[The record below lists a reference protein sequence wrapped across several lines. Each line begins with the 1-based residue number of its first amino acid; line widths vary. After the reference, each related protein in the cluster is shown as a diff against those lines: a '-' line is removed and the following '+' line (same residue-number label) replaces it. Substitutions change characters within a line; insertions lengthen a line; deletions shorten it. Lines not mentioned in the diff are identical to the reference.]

1 MTWLDT
7 VLKQSWTILFFFF
20 LRVSIYCRII
30 YYIFRPKYEIR
41 LSVERKQIAL
51 YFYSLKPLTVS
62 RKTSIL
68 SVLCPRA
75 WLALSRRCR
84 QHRPLLKMQFLKCSH
99 CLTSFLDPF
108 FWLGPRRKGGRWG
121 RRWRQ
126 QVRDQP
132 GLWNCPE
139 EELECQ
145 LWGEKP
151 RQIFFF
157 FFWKVTRSAN
167 AMAANTVRCQCQQLW
182 TQKWLIWLWTVYG
195 VSSDRNTQ
203 MEDPPPLKKNLK
215 KERRLRSC
223 FGLSYSNLKCIY
235 ILFFGGGKCS
245 CC

>member
-157 FFWKVTRSAN
+157 FFLESDTFSQCHGGQYCEMSVSAIVN
-167 AMAANTVRCQCQQLW
+167 PKMTYLTVNCLW
-182 TQKWLIWLWTVYG
+182 G
-195 VSSDRNTQ
+195 VVW
-203 MEDPPPLKKNLK
+203 
-215 KERRLRSC
+215 
-223 FGLSYSNLKCIY
+223 
-235 ILFFGGGKCS
+235 
-245 CC
+245 